1 MEMQNAMIFRNG
13 KKAGDAAD
21 STANAKF
28 AQNAAEANAGAATTC
43 ADKIVTSKFIQNIR
57 GKCVAIRG
65 NDVDTDR
72 IAPARFLKAI
82 TFEGFGKI
90 AFYDERFTSEG
101 SSKGHPFDS
110 QRHAGAAILFANKNF
125 GCGSSR
131 EHAPQALMRWG
142 IRAIVAESFASIFA
156 DNCTAIGLPTVT
168 VSHDKMEELM
178 ALCEQNPQE
187 EAVVSIERMQIEY
200 CNRKFAFGQNASQR
214 SAFLCGRWD
223 SLTELLEARKQ
234 VEEVASAIDC
244 QKPWRNNKKT
254 VSSVTD
260 KPKVENS
267 PKALLDYRRS
277 VK

>member
-1 MEMQNAMIFRNG
+1 MVFQDA
-13 KKAGDAAD
+13 KKADDAAD
-21 STANAKF
+21 TGGTVTAKSGQTAANAD
-28 AQNAAEANAGAATTC
+28 ATC
-43 ADKIVTSKFIQNIR
+43 ADNVVTSKFIQNIR
-57 GKCVAIRG
+57 GKCVAIQG

-90 AFYDERFTSEG
+90 AFYDERFAADG
-101 SSKGHPFDS
+101 SAKGHPFDS
-110 QRHAGAAILFANKNF
+110 QLHAGAGILLANRNF

-168 VSHDKMEELM
+168 VAHNRMEEMM
-178 ALCEQNPQE
+178 ALCEQNPE
-187 EAVVSIERMQIEY
+187 AEAVVSLERMQVEY
-200 CNRKFAFGQNASQR
+200 CSRKFPFGQDASQR

-223 SLTELLEARKQ
+223 SLSELMEGRKQ
-234 VEEVASAIDC
+234 VEKVAKAVEEC
-244 QKPWRNNKKT
+244 KPWRNNKKAGP
-254 VSSVTD
+254 SVPD
-260 KPKVENS
+260 KPKIENG
-267 PKALLDYRRS
+267 PETLLDYRRS